1 MSDESQTV
9 VGIDVAKAHLDVF
22 VSGGRLT
29 KSRFANDEEGQTALA
44 TELAPLGAALVLL
57 EASGGYEVETVQA
70 LVLAGLRVA
79 VINPRQARDFARA
92 MGTLAK
98 TDRLDARLLCDLAAV
113 IVQRDDLPR
122 FLSEPADKERL
133 DLQALV
139 TRRRQLVGML
149 VAEKQRLSQA
159 RPAVRPSI
167 KAMVVAIESQVEEID
182 RELKTMVK
190 TSYTALDGLLQSVK
204 GVGPGFSAA
213 IIAELPEIG
222 HLNRCQIAS
231 LVGVA
236 PFASDSGK
244 TKGKRQIAGG
254 RSQLRRALYMAALS
268 ATRYN
273 PVIRCFYQRL
283 VTAGKPKKVAL
294 VACMR
299 KLLTILNAM
308 VRDNRSFDLSL
319 HHA

>member
-1 MSDESQTV
+1 MSESSQVV
-9 VGIDVAKAHLDVF
+9 VGIDVSKAHLDIY
-22 VSGGRLT
+22 VSGGGLS
-29 KSRFANDEEGQTALA
+29 KSRFSNDEEGQTALA
-44 TELAPLGAALVLL
+44 VELSPLGPMLVLL
-57 EASGGYEVETVQA
+57 EASGGYEAETVQV

-79 VINPRQARDFARA
+79 VVNPRQARDFAKA

-113 IVQRDDLPR
+113 VARRDDLSR
-122 FLSEPADKERL
+122 FLSAPADKERL

-139 TRRRQLVGML
+139 SRRRQLLGML

-167 KAMVVAIESQVEEID
+167 KALLAAIESQIEEID
-182 RELKTMVK
+182 RELKHKVK
-190 TSYTALDGLLQSVK
+190 ANYTDLADLLRSAK
-204 GVGPGFSAA
+204 GVGPVFATA

-222 HLNRCQIAS
+222 RLSRCEIAS

-236 PFASDSGK
+236 PFARDSGVMR
-244 TKGKRQIAGG
+244 GKRQIAGG
-254 RSQLRRALYMAALS
+254 RSQLRRALYMATLS
-268 ATRYN
+268 AIRFN
-273 PVIRCFYQRL
+273 PAIRPFYDRL
-283 VTAGKPKKVAL
+283 VAAGKPKKVAL

-308 VRDNRSFDLSL
+308 ARDNRSFDPSL

>member
-1 MSDESQTV
+1 MSEKSEVV
-9 VGIDVAKAHLDVF
+9 VGIDVAKAFLDVF
-22 VSGGRLT
+22 VAGGRL
-29 KSRFANDEEGQTALA
+29 SRNRFPNDEEGQTALA
-44 TELAPLGAALVLL
+44 AELVPLGPALVLL
-57 EASGGYEVETVQA
+57 EASGGYEAEAVQTF
-70 LVLAGLRVA
+70 VVAGLRVA
-79 VINPRQARDFARA
+79 VVNPRQARDFAKS

-98 TDRLDARLLCDLAAV
+98 TDRLDARVLCDLAAV
-113 IVQRDDLPR
+113 VVRRDDLPR

-139 TRRRQLVGML
+139 VRRRQLLGML
-149 VAEKQRLSQA
+149 VGEKQRLSQA

-167 KAMVVAIESQVEEID
+167 KALIAAIESQIEKIDEE
-182 RELKTMVK
+182 LTTTMK
-190 TSYTALDGLLQSVK
+190 ANYADLADLLRSAK
-204 GVGPGFSAA
+204 GVGPVFATA

-222 HLNRCQIAS
+222 RLSRGKIAS

-236 PFASDSGK
+236 PFAKDSGK
-244 TKGKRQIAGG
+244 SKGKRQIAGG

-268 ATRYN
+268 AIRFN
-273 PVIRCFYQRL
+273 PVIRTFYQRL
-283 VTAGKPKKVAL
+283 VAAGKPKKVAL

-308 VRDNRSFDLSL
+308 VRDNHSFDLSL